1 MGLEVKLYGNN
12 LEPPMSALGQK
23 RTLEHIQSMSVLCH
37 KRTSVASFDPIVG
50 DREYARRDSETER
63 LSRGEVDDELEFAR
77 PQHRQIGRL
86 LALENPADEYS
97 ILAKRIRP
105 SGTVAYQ
112 PTGRD
117 RLAPLINCGNR
128 IATCQSDDLI

>member
-1 MGLEVKLYGNN
+1 MPKAAVSSCIKNPLSN
-12 LEPPMSALGQK
+12 
-23 RTLEHIQSMSVLCH
+23 
-37 KRTSVASFDPIVG
+37 ASLFDHLVG
-50 DREYARRDSETER
+50 DGEYARRDSETER
-63 LSRGEVDDELEFAR
+63 LSRREVDDELEFTR

-97 ILAKRIRP
+97 ILAKRIQP
-105 SGTVAYQ
+105 SGTIADQ

-128 IATCQSDDLI
+128 IAACQSDDL